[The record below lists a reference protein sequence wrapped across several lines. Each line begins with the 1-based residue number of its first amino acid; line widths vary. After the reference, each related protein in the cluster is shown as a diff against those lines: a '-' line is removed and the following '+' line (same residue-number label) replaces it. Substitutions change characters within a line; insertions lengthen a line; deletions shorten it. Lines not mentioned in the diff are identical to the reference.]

1 MKRLALVPAALL
13 FVIAAAVQAQQGQTP
28 STSSGQVPPAQPQAQ
43 QPQQRPQQP
52 PLGPNEWRIDRSHSQ
67 ANFSVRHNVVSTV
80 RGQLGPMSGRIE
92 YDGKDVKSI
101 VVDVAIDV
109 TGITTA
115 NESRDKDLRSENFF
129 DTAKFP
135 NMTFKSKRIEPG
147 ANGKFK
153 VVGDLTIR
161 DQTREVVLDVE
172 GPSNVMKNQRGVLIG
187 ATATTTINRRD
198 FGILYNRMIEA
209 LPVVSDEV
217 QVTIDLQLNR
227 PALPGTTQQ

>member
-1 MKRLALVPAALL
+1 MKRLAFVPAALL
-13 FVIAAAVQAQQGQTP
+13 FTAAIAVQAQQGLT
-28 STSSGQVPPAQPQAQ
+28 PPAQPQAQ

-101 VVDVAIDV
+101 VVDVTIDV

-115 NESRDKDLRSENFF
+115 NEGRDKDLRSEGFF

-135 NMTFKSKRIEPG
+135 NMTFKSKRIEPV

-153 VVGDLTIR
+153 MVGDLTIR
-161 DQTREVVLDVE
+161 DQTKEVVLDVE
-172 GPSNVMKNQRGVLIG
+172 GPSAVMKSQRGVLIG
-187 ATATTTINRRD
+187 ATGTTTINRRD

>member
-13 FVIAAAVQAQQGQTP
+13 FTAAALQAQNP
-28 STSSGQVPPAQPQAQ
+28 STSSGQAPPAQPQP
-43 QPQQRPQQP
+43 QPQQQRPQPP

-80 RGQLGPMSGRIE
+80 RGQLGPISGRIE
-92 YDGKDVKSI
+92 YDGKDVRSI

-109 TGITTA
+109 TGISSG
-115 NESRDKDLRSENFF
+115 NSGRDKDLRSEGFF
-129 DTAKFP
+129 DTPKFP
-135 NMTFKSKRIEPG
+135 NRTFKSKRIEPVG
-147 ANGKFK
+147 NGKFK
-153 VVGDLTIR
+153 MIGDLTIR
-161 DQTREVVLDVE
+161 DNTREVVLDVE
-172 GPSNVMKNQRGVLIG
+172 GPSAVMKTQRGVLIA

-217 QVTIDLQLNR
+217 QVTIDLELNR
-227 PALPGTTQQ
+227 PAMPADTTR

>member
-1 MKRLALVPAALL
+1 MKRFALVPAALL
-13 FVIAAAVQAQQGQTP
+13 FVAAAAVQP
-28 STSSGQVPPAQPQAQ
+28 TSSAVQNPPAQLQPQ
-43 QPQQRPQQP
+43 QQRPQPP

-80 RGQLGPMSGRIE
+80 RGQLGPISGRIE
-92 YDGKDVKSI
+92 YDGEDVRSI

-109 TGITTA
+109 SGISTG
-115 NESRDKDLRSENFF
+115 NSGRDKDLRSEGFF
-129 DTAKFP
+129 DTPKFP
-135 NMTFKSKRIEPG
+135 NMTFKSKRIEPV

-153 VVGDLTIR
+153 MIGDLTIR
-161 DQTREVVLDVE
+161 DNTREVVLDVE
-172 GPSNVMKNQRGVLIG
+172 GPSAVMKTQRGVLIA
-187 ATATTTINRRD
+187 ATGTTTINRRD

-227 PALPGTTQQ
+227 PAMPAGTM